1 MQPTFGARFRC
12 ISDPELNLCM
22 RCYMDRDIFGYNDL
36 EFTNVYLQSRVM
48 DLSNSMELEEDR
60 FVFLEYLRDM
70 MAEGETDEDTDS
82 SVD

>member
-36 EFTNVYLQSRVM
+36 EFTNAYLQSRVV
-48 DLSNSMELEEDR
+48 DLSNSMESEEDR

>member
-1 MQPTFGARFRC
+1 
-12 ISDPELNLCM
+12 
-22 RCYMDRDIFGYNDL
+22 MDRDIFGYNDL
-36 EFTNVYLQSRVM
+36 EFTNAYLQSRVM
-48 DLSNSMELEEDR
+48 DLSNSMESEEDR